1 MDVEKIIINTEEGNL
16 DVKRRYGGKVV
27 PVVTEKHPILDMVMP
42 EYVGS
47 FKDVFL
53 REVISNLKETK
64 RKYNGLGLSAPQCG
78 YMMRVFVIGYNN
90 GEDSDI
96 VCINPK
102 LVGTDLEEV
111 KMKEGCLSYVG
122 LRLDIRRPKRIQVEY
137 HDEEGRKVLQ
147 EFDGLTSRCF
157 QHELD
162 HLNGIRFTSYV
173 GRFALSLAKQKR
185 NKIIKSIL
193 RKKS

>member
-16 DVKRRYGGKVV
+16 EVKRRDGGKVI

-47 FKDVFL
+47 FKDIFL

-102 LVGTDLEEV
+102 LVGIDLEEV

-122 LRLDIRRPKRIQVEY
+122 LQLDIRRPKRIQVEY
-137 HDEEGRKVLQ
+137 YDEEGRKVLQ

-162 HLNGIRFTSYV
+162 HLDGIRFTSYV
-173 GRFALSLAKQKR
+173 GRFSLSLAKQKR

>member
-16 DVKRRYGGKVV
+16 EVKRRDGGKVV

-102 LVGTDLEEV
+102 LVGTDLEEI

-147 EFDGLTSRCF
+147 EFDGLTARCF

-173 GRFALSLAKQKR
+173 GKFSLSLAKQKR